1 VADSYGHPAGR
12 GPEFVELAIFDDAGN
27 LSEEIRSITLE
38 DHPG

>member
-12 GPEFVELAIFDDAGN
+12 GPEFVELAIFDEAGN